1 MNPLHATQT
10 TPLPGEV
17 FHFAD
22 HNKQSLG
29 AV

>member
-1 MNPLHATQT
+1 MNLLHATHAK
-10 TPLPGEV
+10 PLQALAHE
-17 FHFAD
+17 FTD

>member
-1 MNPLHATQT
+1 MNLLHATQT
-10 TPLPGEV
+10 KPFVGEAA
-17 FHFAD
+17 HFAD